1 VSLPDLVSAAVLG
14 VVEGVT
20 EFLPVSSTGHLI
32 IAGDWLGF
40 TGDRAKTFEVVIQV
54 GAILAIVWLYLD
66 RFLGVARTA
75 AREPASRRFITNL
88 VLGFLPAALLGLALH
103 HWIKAHLFTPL
114 VVGIA
119 FIVGGF
125 AILIIERWK
134 PVATVKEAT
143 EITPGTALGIGLA
156 QTLALI
162 PGMSRSAA
170 TIMGGYALGLSRTAA
185 TEFSFFL
192 AVPVLT
198 AAAGLDLFKSLDV
211 LSSADIPL
219 FLVGLAVS
227 FISAF
232 VVVKSFLKYVAHHSF
247 SAFAWY
253 RIGFGVLLL
262 VLYGRSGFPA
272 L

>member
-1 VSLPDLVSAAVLG
+1 VSVPDLVSAAVLG

-32 IAGDWLGF
+32 VAGDWLGF
-40 TGDRAKTFEVVIQV
+40 TGDRAKTFEIVIQV
-54 GAILAIVWLYLD
+54 GAILAIVWLYLE
-66 RFLGVARTA
+66 RFLTVARTV
-75 AREPASRRFITNL
+75 AREPASRRFVTNL
-88 VLGFLPAALLGLALH
+88 ALGFLPAAVLGLVLH

-119 FIVGGF
+119 FIVGGI
-125 AILIIERWK
+125 AILLIERWK
-134 PVATVKEAT
+134 PVATVVEAS
-143 EITPGTALGIGLA
+143 EITPRTALGIGFA

-219 FLVGLAVS
+219 FLVGLVVS
-227 FISAF
+227 FLSAF
-232 VVVKSFLKYVAHHSF
+232 VVVKSFLRYVAHHSF

-262 VLYGRSGFPA
+262 LVYGRSGFPA

>member
-1 VSLPDLVSAAVLG
+1 MTLPDLVSAAVLG

-40 TGDRAKTFEVVIQV
+40 TGDRAKTFEIVIQV
-54 GAILAIVWLYLD
+54 GAILAIVWLYLE
-66 RFLGVARTA
+66 RFVTVASTA
-75 AREPASRRFITNL
+75 VRDPASRRFITNL
-88 VLGFLPAALLGLALH
+88 LLGFLPAAVLGLLLH

-114 VVGIA
+114 VVGVA
-119 FIVGGF
+119 FIVGGI
-125 AILIIERWK
+125 AILLIERWR
-134 PVATVKEAT
+134 PAATVTAASD
-143 EITPGTALGIGLA
+143 ITPTTALGIGFA

-170 TIMGGYALGLSRTAA
+170 TIMGGYSLGLSRTAA

-192 AVPVLT
+192 AIPVLT

-211 LSSADIPL
+211 LSSADVPM
-219 FLVGLAVS
+219 FVVGLLVS

-247 SAFAWY
+247 SVFAWY
-253 RIGFGVLLL
+253 RIAFGVLLL
-262 VLYGRSGFPA
+262 LVYGRSGFPA

>member
-1 VSLPDLVSAAVLG
+1 MTLPDLVSAAVLG

-40 TGDRAKTFEVVIQV
+40 TGDRAKTFEIVIQV
-54 GAILAIVWLYLD
+54 GAILAIVWLYLE
-66 RFLGVARTA
+66 RFLTVARTA
-75 AREPASRRFITNL
+75 AREPASRRFVTNL
-88 VLGFLPAALLGLALH
+88 MLGFLPAAVLGLLLH

-119 FIVGGF
+119 FIVGGI
-125 AILIIERWK
+125 AILLIERWK
-134 PVATVKEAT
+134 PTATVADAS
-143 EITPGTALGIGLA
+143 EITARTALAIGFA

-170 TIMGGYALGLSRTAA
+170 TIMGGYSLGLSRTAA

-211 LSSADIPL
+211 LTSADIPL
-219 FLVGLAVS
+219 FLVGLVIS

-232 VVVKSFLKYVAHHSF
+232 VVVKGFLKYVAHHSF
-247 SAFAWY
+247 SVFAWY
-253 RIGFGVLLL
+253 RIAFGVLLL
-262 VLYGRSGFPA
+262 LVYGQSGFPA

>member
-1 VSLPDLVSAAVLG
+1 MIIPDLVSAAVLG

-40 TGDRAKTFEVVIQV
+40 TGDRAKTFEIVIQV
-54 GAILAIVWLYLD
+54 GAILAIVWLYRQ
-66 RFLGVARTA
+66 RFLDVLATA
-75 AREPASRRFITNL
+75 TREPDSRRFLVNL
-88 VLGFLPAALLGLALH
+88 ALGFLPAAVVGLLTH
-103 HWIKAHLFTPL
+103 HWIKEHLFTPF
-114 VVGIA
+114 VVGLA
-119 FIVGGF
+119 FIVGGI
-125 AILIIERWK
+125 AILAIERWK
-134 PVATVKEAT
+134 PVPRVETAQG
-143 EITPGTALGIGLA
+143 ITPRTALGVGLA
-156 QTLALI
+156 QMLALV

-198 AAAGLDLFKSLDV
+198 AAAGLDLVKSLDQ
-211 LSSADIPL
+211 LSGADVPL
-219 FLVGLAVS
+219 FAVGLIVAFVA
-227 FISAF
+227 AF
-232 VVVKSFLKYVAHHSF
+232 VVVKAFLRYVAHHSF
-247 SAFAWY
+247 SVFAWY

-262 VLYGRSGFPA
+262 WLYGRHGFPA

>member
-1 VSLPDLVSAAVLG
+1 MTVPDLVSAAVLG

-40 TGDRAKTFEVVIQV
+40 TGDRAKTFEIVIQV
-54 GAILAIVWLYLD
+54 GAILAIVWLYRQ
-66 RFLGVARTA
+66 RFLDVARSA

-88 VLGFLPAALLGLALH
+88 VLGFLPAAALGLLTH

-114 VVGIA
+114 VVGCA
-119 FIVGGF
+119 FIVGGI

-134 PVATVKEAT
+134 PVATVETAT
-143 EITPGTALGIGLA
+143 EITPRTALGVGLA
-156 QTLALI
+156 QMLALI

-170 TIMGGYALGLSRTAA
+170 TIMGGYSLGLSRTAA

-192 AVPVLT
+192 AVPVLA
-198 AAAGLDLFKSLDV
+198 AAAGLDLFKSLNV

-219 FLVGLAVS
+219 FLVGLIVS
-227 FISAF
+227 FVAAF
-232 VVVKSFLKYVAHHSF
+232 VVVKGFLRYVAHHSF

-253 RIGFGVLLL
+253 RIGFGLLL
-262 VLYGRSGFPA
+262 LWVYGRSGFPA

>member
-1 VSLPDLVSAAVLG
+1 MIVPDLVSAAVLG
-14 VVEGVT
+14 IVEGVT

-40 TGDRAKTFEVVIQV
+40 TGDRAKTFEIVIQV
-54 GAILAIVWLYLD
+54 GAILAIVWLYHQ
-66 RFLGVARTA
+66 RFLDVARTA
-75 AREPASRRFITNL
+75 VRKPESRRFVANL
-88 VLGFLPAALLGLALH
+88 MLGFLPAAILGLLTH

-114 VVGIA
+114 VVGCA
-119 FIVGGF
+119 FIVGGI
-125 AILIIERWK
+125 AILLIEKWK
-134 PVATVKEAT
+134 PVATVDAAAD
-143 EITPGTALGIGLA
+143 IAPHTALAIGFA

-192 AVPVLT
+192 AVPVLA
-198 AAAGLDLFKSLDV
+198 AAAGLDLYKSLDV
-211 LSSADIPL
+211 LSSADVPL
-219 FLVGLAVS
+219 FLVGLVVS

-232 VVVKSFLKYVAHHSF
+232 VVVKGFLKYVAHHSF

-262 VLYGRSGFPA
+262 WMYGRAGFPA